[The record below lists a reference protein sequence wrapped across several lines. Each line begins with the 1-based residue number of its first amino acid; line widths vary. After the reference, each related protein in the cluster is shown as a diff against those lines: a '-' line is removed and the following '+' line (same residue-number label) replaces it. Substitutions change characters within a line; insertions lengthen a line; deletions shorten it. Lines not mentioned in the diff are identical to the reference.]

1 MKKLLFLGIVM
12 MGMLSSCVKDAAS
25 GTPDPQKAKEEAYNN
40 AFVQTFGKIAPNQ
53 TWGFNKST
61 TTRSAQPNS
70 NQWGTNDWDGRY
82 LNYPKPADITPEE
95 RAKVLAVF
103 NEKGKES

>member
-40 AFVQTFGKIAPNQ
+40 AFVQAFGNIAPNQ
-53 TWGFNKST
+53 TWGFKSGVRAAT
-61 TTRSAQPNS
+61 TMRTANTNG
-70 NQWGTNDWDGRY
+70 NQWEDQDWVS
-82 LNYPKPADITPEE
+82 LLST
-95 RAKVLAVF
+95 
-103 NEKGKES
+103 